1 MTESDRTQSTIVP
14 PLFRDLAGL
23 ASNYW
28 WSWQPDGPEIF
39 RDISSTRWDA
49 SGHNPRRLLADV
61 PPARLTELDT
71 DPQYRARA
79 RELLRRFDEAMRAPA
94 PWAEGLAPR
103 ISAEH
108 PIAYFS
114 AEFAIHES
122 LPIYAGGLGV
132 LAADHLK
139 SASDLGLPL
148 IGVGL
153 LYRQGYFLQNMDRSA
168 WQFERYDDLDV
179 ATLPIERALKPDGTP
194 LSVVVT
200 IARRAVNVN
209 VWCVRVGRVPLY
221 LLDTNR
227 DDNEERDRWIT
238 GHLYGGNQD
247 TRMVQ
252 ELILGV
258 GGVRALHALG
268 IRPAAYHMNEGHS
281 AFLTLELLREETAVG
296 TPLATARERVRRQC
310 VFTTHTPVTAG
321 HDVFGVELVDTHL
334 PSYWIELGVSR
345 DELLR
350 FGRRRPEDAW
360 EPFGMTPLAIRSA
373 RSTNGV
379 SRRHGEVCREMWRDL
394 WPDRSTD
401 AVPIRHVT
409 NGIHVP
415 TWTAAIARAL
425 HTRYLGP
432 GWEERLDPVEIR
444 DGIDAIPDEELWE
457 MRNQLRRH
465 LVAAVRAHSR
475 AARARTGE
483 PREFVDAA
491 DTLLDPGALTIG
503 FARRMAMY
511 KRMSLIIHDPER
523 TVRLLTNA
531 DRPVQFVLAGKAH
544 PFDNEAKR
552 AFQELARWKQPIE
565 HLGRVVYLENYDL
578 ALARGLVQGC
588 DVWLNLPRRPLEA
601 SGTSGQKVIA
611 NGGLNVSVLD
621 GWWVEGYAG
630 DNGWAVGDERQDGD
644 PEAQDDAD
652 AEALYTLLETEV
664 LPLFYER
671 DAQGIPRRWL
681 ARVRA
686 SIKTLLPLF
695 NTHRMVKEYAE
706 RIYLGDPS

>member
-379 SRRHGEVCREMWRDL
+379 SRRHGEVCRQMWRDL

-425 HTRYLGP
+425 YTRYLGP

-444 DGIDAIPDEELWE
+444 DGIDAIPDEDLWE

-475 AARARTGE
+475 AARARAGE